1 MKKLKDLEN
10 EGYQF
15 DGADSS
21 FELLIR
27 KNTGAYRPF
36 FELIHYQIISSR
48 PTDPSASASA
58 VVKVRVGEKLQ
69 LMAAEGN
76 GPVNALD
83 QALRAALEVFYPA
96 LSKVRLIDYKVRVM
110 DGKKRHRRQ
119 GAGSHLLHRRQT
131 GVDHC
136 GSFKR
141 RGGGQLD
148 RPGRFH
154 RI

>member
-58 VVKVRVGEKLQ
+58 VVKVRW
-69 LMAAEGN
+69 
-76 GPVNALD
+76 
-83 QALRAALEVFYPA
+83 
-96 LSKVRLIDYKVRVM
+96 
-110 DGKKRHRRQ
+110 GK
-119 GAGSHLLHRRQT
+119 S
-131 GVDHC
+131 
-136 GSFKR
+136 SS
-141 RGGGQLD
+141 
-148 RPGRFH
+148 
-154 RI
+154 